1 MYRSPCTTPP
11 RPSVLEV
18 DSLWTKPKEITLRPV
33 RLSIA
38 ARATILGLVLV
49 PVIGVQLTLAGDRAV
64 VVSARPPSGEDFDAT
79 KIRISFSR
87 IIRNLSKPVFITHSG
102 DNNGR
107 LFIVEQGGRI
117 KVLRQGVVRS
127 TPFLN
132 LSGKVSSGSE
142 RGLLGLAFHPQYGL
156 NGKFYVNYTNG
167 SGDTVIA
174 EYFRSP
180 DANIANPTGRILLT
194 IDQPYPNH
202 NGGMLAFGPDG
213 YLYIGMGDGGSSGDP
228 QNRAQNVNSRL
239 GKILRIDVADPAGAQ
254 QYTIPP
260 DNPYVGIN
268 GYDEIWSIGVRNP
281 WRFSF
286 DSRTGDL
293 WIGDVGQD
301 RYEEIDRSKAV
312 NGVDAGK
319 RLNYGWPS
327 LEGTSCFKP
336 MSGCNKTGKTP
347 PIAVYSH
354 SLGCSVTGGY
364 VYRGLAYRGLVGGY
378 LFGDFCSGRV
388 WALRA
393 HGPATQSPVLMAD
406 TNLAISSFGE
416 GPDGTIYVTDLG
428 SGDVWAVVAA
438 YR

>member
-1 MYRSPCTTPP
+1 MSF
-11 RPSVLEV
+11 
-18 DSLWTKPKEITLRPV
+18 
-33 RLSIA
+33 A
-38 ARATILGLVLV
+38 ARVALLALVLV
-49 PVIGVQLTLAGDRAV
+49 PVVGTQLTLAGGTPREV
-64 VVSARPPSGEDFDAT
+64 IVSGRPPSGEDFDAT
-79 KIRISFSR
+79 NIRISFSR
-87 IIRNLSKPVFITHSG
+87 IARNLSKPVFITHSG

-107 LFIVEQGGRI
+107 LFIVEKTGRI
-117 KVLRQGVVRS
+117 RVIRQGTLRG

-132 LSGKVSSGSE
+132 LSGKVSTGSE
-142 RGLLGLAFHPQYGL
+142 QGLLGLAFHPDYG
-156 NGKFYVNYTNG
+156 NNRKFYVNYTDVN
-167 SGDTVIA
+167 GDTIIA
-174 EYFRSP
+174 EYHRST
-180 DANIANPTGRILLT
+180 DANIADPTGRVLLK
-194 IDQPYPNH
+194 IDQPYSNH

-239 GKILRIDVADPAGAQ
+239 GKILRIDVADPAGAA

-301 RYEEIDRSKAV
+301 SYEEIDRSTAE
-312 NGVDAGK
+312 GGGGR

-336 MSGCNKTGKTP
+336 MTGCNKTGKTP
-347 PIAVYSH
+347 PMAVYSH

-378 LFGDFCSGRV
+378 LFGDFCSGRI

-393 HGPATQSPVLMAD
+393 HGPASQAPVLMAD
-406 TNLAISSFGE
+406 TSISISSFGE

-428 SGDVWAVVAA
+428 SGDIWAIVAE

>member
-1 MYRSPCTTPP
+1 MSF
-11 RPSVLEV
+11 
-18 DSLWTKPKEITLRPV
+18 
-33 RLSIA
+33 A
-38 ARATILGLVLV
+38 ARVALLALVLV
-49 PVIGVQLTLAGDRAV
+49 PVLGTQLTLAGGTPREV
-64 VVSARPPSGEDFDAT
+64 IVSGRPPSGEDFDAT

-87 IIRNLSKPVFITHSG
+87 VARNLSKPVFITHSG

-107 LFIVEQGGRI
+107 LFIVEKTGRI
-117 KVLRQGVVRS
+117 RVIRQGTLRG

-132 LSGKVSSGSE
+132 LSAKVSTGSE
-142 RGLLGLAFHPQYGL
+142 QGLLGLAFHPDYGN
-156 NGKFYVNYTNG
+156 NGRFYVDYTDVN
-167 SGDTVIA
+167 GDTVIA
-174 EYFRSP
+174 EYHRST
-180 DANIANPTGRILLT
+180 DANIADPTGRVLLK
-194 IDQPYPNH
+194 IDQPYSNH

-239 GKILRIDVADPAGAQ
+239 GKILRIDVTDPAGAQ

-268 GYDEIWSIGVRNP
+268 GYDEIWSIGLRNP

-301 RYEEIDRSKAV
+301 RYEEIDRSTAES
-312 NGVDAGK
+312 GGGR

-347 PIAVYSH
+347 PMAVYSH

-378 LFGDFCSGRV
+378 LFGDFCSGRI

-393 HGPATQSPVLMAD
+393 HGPASQSPVLMAD
-406 TNLAISSFGE
+406 TSISISSFGE
-416 GPDGTIYVTDLG
+416 GPDGRIYVTDLA
-428 SGDVWAVVAA
+428 SGDIWAIVAQ

>member
-1 MYRSPCTTPP
+1 MSF
-11 RPSVLEV
+11 
-18 DSLWTKPKEITLRPV
+18 
-33 RLSIA
+33 A
-38 ARATILGLVLV
+38 ARVALLAVVLV
-49 PVIGVQLTLAGDRAV
+49 PVVGTQLTLAGGTPREV
-64 VVSARPPSGEDFDAT
+64 IVSGRPPSGEDFDAT

-87 IIRNLSKPVFITHSG
+87 IARSLSKPVFITHSG

-107 LFIVEQGGRI
+107 LFIVEKTGRI
-117 KVLRQGVVRS
+117 RVIRQGTLRG

-132 LSGKVSSGSE
+132 LSGKVSTGSE
-142 RGLLGLAFHPQYGL
+142 QGLLGLAFHPDYGN
-156 NGKFYVNYTNG
+156 NGKFYVDYTDVN
-167 SGDTVIA
+167 GDTVIA
-174 EYFRSP
+174 EYHRST
-180 DANIANPTGRILLT
+180 DANVADPTGRVLLK
-194 IDQPYPNH
+194 IDQPYSNH

-228 QNRAQNVNSRL
+228 QNRAQSVNSRL
-239 GKILRIDVADPAGAQ
+239 GKILRIDVTDPAGAQ

-301 RYEEIDRSKAV
+301 RFEEIDRST
-312 NGVDAGK
+312 AGSGGGRK
-319 RLNYGWPS
+319 LNYGWPS

-336 MSGCNKTGKTP
+336 MTGCNKTGKTP

-378 LFGDFCSGRV
+378 LFGDFCSGRI

-393 HGPATQSPVLMAD
+393 HGPASQAPVLMAD
-406 TNLAISSFGE
+406 TSISISSFGE

-428 SGDVWAVVAA
+428 SGDIWAIVAE

>member
-1 MYRSPCTTPP
+1 MSF
-11 RPSVLEV
+11 
-18 DSLWTKPKEITLRPV
+18 
-33 RLSIA
+33 A
-38 ARATILGLVLV
+38 ARVALLALVLV
-49 PVIGVQLTLAGDRAV
+49 PVVGTQLTLAGGTPREV
-64 VVSARPPSGEDFDAT
+64 IVSGRPPSGEDFDAT
-79 KIRISFSR
+79 KIRISFSHVA
-87 IIRNLSKPVFITHSG
+87 RNLSKPVFITHSG

-107 LFIVEQGGRI
+107 LFIVEKTGRI
-117 KVLRQGVVRS
+117 RVIRQGTLRG

-132 LSGKVSSGSE
+132 LSGKVSTGSE
-142 RGLLGLAFHPQYGL
+142 QGLLGLAFHPDYG
-156 NGKFYVNYTNG
+156 NNRKFYVNYTDVN
-167 SGDTVIA
+167 GDTIIA
-174 EYFRSP
+174 EYHRST
-180 DANIANPTGRILLT
+180 DANIADPTGRVLLK
-194 IDQPYPNH
+194 IDQPYSNH

-239 GKILRIDVADPAGAQ
+239 GKILRIDVADPAGAA

-301 RYEEIDRSKAV
+301 SYEEIDRSTAE
-312 NGVDAGK
+312 GGGGR

-336 MSGCNKTGKTP
+336 MTGCNKTGKTP
-347 PIAVYSH
+347 PMAVYSH

-378 LFGDFCSGRV
+378 LFGDFCSGRI

-393 HGPATQSPVLMAD
+393 HGPASQAPVLMAD
-406 TNLAISSFGE
+406 TSISISSFGE

-428 SGDVWAVVAA
+428 SGDIWAIVAE

>member
-1 MYRSPCTTPP
+1 
-11 RPSVLEV
+11 VL
-18 DSLWTKPKEITLRPV
+18 PV
-33 RLSIA
+33 RMSFA
-38 ARATILGLVLV
+38 ARAALLALVLV
-49 PVIGVQLTLAGDRAV
+49 PVVGTQLTLAGGTPREV
-64 VVSARPPSGEDFDAT
+64 IVSGRPPSGEDFDAT

-87 IIRNLSKPVFITHSG
+87 VARNLSKPVFITHSG

-107 LFIVEQGGRI
+107 LFIVEKTGRI
-117 KVLRQGVVRS
+117 RVIRQGILRG

-132 LSGKVSSGSE
+132 LSGKVSTGSE
-142 RGLLGLAFHPQYGL
+142 QGLLGLAFHPDYG
-156 NGKFYVNYTNG
+156 NNRKFYVNYTDVN
-167 SGDTVIA
+167 GDTIIA
-174 EYFRSP
+174 EYHRST
-180 DANIANPTGRILLT
+180 DANIADPTGRVLLK
-194 IDQPYPNH
+194 IDQPYSNH

-268 GYDEIWSIGVRNP
+268 GYDEVWSIGVRNP

-301 RYEEIDRSKAV
+301 RYEEIDRSTADS
-312 NGVDAGK
+312 GGGR

-327 LEGTSCFKP
+327 LEGTSCYKP
-336 MSGCNKTGKTP
+336 KTGCNKTGKTP
-347 PIAVYSH
+347 PMAVYSH

-364 VYRGLAYRGLVGGY
+364 VYRGTTYPDLGGVY
-378 LFGDFCSGRV
+378 LFGDYCSGRIWGV
-388 WALRA
+388 DAN
-393 HGPATQSPVLMAD
+393 GPNTQTPVQLVNTA
-406 TNLAISSFGE
+406 ARISSFGE
-416 GPDGTIYVTDLG
+416 DQVGNLYLVDHA
-428 SGDVWAVVAA
+428 GDIWLI
-438 YR
+438 RDI

>member
-1 MYRSPCTTPP
+1 M
-11 RPSVLEV
+11 
-18 DSLWTKPKEITLRPV
+18 
-33 RLSIA
+33 SIA
-38 ARATILGLVLV
+38 ARVAVFALVLV
-49 PVIGVQLTLAGDRAV
+49 PVTGIQLTLAAGAPREV
-64 VVSARPPSGEDFDAT
+64 VVSARPPSGVDFDAT

-87 IIRNLSKPVFITHSG
+87 VARNLSKPVFITHSG

-167 SGDTVIA
+167 GGDTIIA
-174 EYFRSP
+174 EYFRSS

-194 IDQPYPNH
+194 IDQPYSNH

-301 RYEEIDRSKAV
+301 RYEEIDRSTAES
-312 NGVDAGK
+312 GGGR

-393 HGPATQSPVLMAD
+393 HGPAAQSPVLMAD
-406 TNLAISSFGE
+406 TNIAISSFGE